1 VPLRVYEGTVTFVLW
16 LRPKPDAQGDD
27 VLTLRLRFQAC
38 DDRRCLAPAE
48 LTLKVPLTV
57 VP

>member
-1 VPLRVYEGTVTFVLW
+1 
-16 LRPKPDAQGDD
+16 

-48 LTLKVPLTV
+48 LTLRVPLTV

>member
-1 VPLRVYEGTVTFVLW
+1 PTPER
-16 LRPKPDAQGDD
+16 QGDD
-27 VLTLRLRFQAC
+27 VLTWRWRFQAC
-38 DDRRCLAPAE
+38 DDRRCLTPAE